1 MCSQRFP
8 ELAVFLFFLFFP
20 PQYAVIFSLIPQQD
34 NIEKPS
40 EALEIPVSGL
50 VSLPALN
57 AEMMVI
63 QLVSEAEH
71 WVQNVWFWFFL

>member
-1 MCSQRFP
+1 M
-8 ELAVFLFFLFFP
+8 
-20 PQYAVIFSLIPQQD
+20 
-34 NIEKPS
+34 EKPS

-57 AEMMVI
+57 AEMMII
-63 QLVSEAEH
+63 QLMSEAEH